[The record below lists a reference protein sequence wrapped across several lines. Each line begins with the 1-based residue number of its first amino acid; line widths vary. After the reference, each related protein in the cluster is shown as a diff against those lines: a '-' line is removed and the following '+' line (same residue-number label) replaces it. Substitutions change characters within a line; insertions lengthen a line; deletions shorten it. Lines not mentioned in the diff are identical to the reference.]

1 MGKTLTIR
9 ELAVVVVGKNHNPTI
24 LNPDFLKVNKIV
36 PADWELSR
44 PPICADIVAQVAYK
58 NGVTVITQPDK
69 IVFSEQVA
77 LDAPTEVE
85 SPGIAHRYLE
95 TLPHVDYLAVGI
107 NPKGH
112 VVFDSSESAEKYLAE
127 RFLLKG
133 TWLEFGDASPRSE
146 LKLIY
151 TLEKVRFNL
160 TIETTTLK
168 SDGTGTPMMLFSGNS
183 HHELA
188 GDATKERHF
197 SALETVD
204 SWKSDMETFQH
215 LISERILS

>member
-24 LNPDFLKVNKIV
+24 LNPYFLKVNKIV
-36 PADWELSR
+36 PADWELVR

-58 NGVTVITQPDK
+58 NGVTVIAQPDK
-69 IVFSEQVA
+69 IIFSEPFA
-77 LDAPTEVE
+77 LDAPMEVE

-95 TLPHVDYLAVGI
+95 MLPHVDYLTVGI
-107 NPKGH
+107 NPKAH

-133 TWLEFGDASPRSE
+133 PWLEFGDAAPRSGI
-146 LKLIY
+146 KLIY
-151 TLEKVRFNL
+151 TLEKVKFHL
-160 TIETTTLK
+160 AIETATLK
-168 SDGTGTPMMLFSGNS
+168 SDGTGTPVMLFSANF
-183 HHELA
+183 HHELV
-188 GDATKERHF
+188 GDTTKERHS